1 VSNKHEIRVKMLNV
15 VIGDYLTYDNKHSP
29 VGCTRRQAGKGL
41 DRKNPPWSDV
51 KERMTKCEIRHEVR
65 GEREQKK
72 QCEPLNSRPELLC
85 SDDDIPAEW
94 YMSGSRGD
102 AIPCEFSQQQA

>member
-1 VSNKHEIRVKMLNV
+1 MHITLYIQVDDTGVKRQPKV
-15 VIGDYLTYDNKHSP
+15 AADNKHSP

-41 DRKNPPWSDV
+41 DRKNPPWS
-51 KERMTKCEIRHEVR
+51 
-65 GEREQKK
+65 
-72 QCEPLNSRPELLC
+72 LNSRPELLC